1 MRARHVGLLA
11 AGGVGAWTLGWRLD
25 AHHLRGDELYYR
37 QAALD
42 MLEGQWLT
50 NAQHPPLAKQL
61 MALTH
66 LGLGD
71 TVVADRLPAA
81 LAAWVTG
88 LLLALLVWQV
98 GRPGRWTAL
107 VGIATALLWW
117 TLPWAPG
124 RTATLESVM
133 TCGLLAAQLAWTLA
147 VTRRDPRWL
156 LVGGALAGLAA
167 AAKLTGALALV
178 GLLPAALLLLRH
190 RPAHTVVPLAAAALV
205 AAGVTWVFPFVP
217 MEGEALRAMT
227 TPVTFQLGHAEAGH
241 TVVVAGQ
248 THHHAP
254 WWTSLWF
261 ALQRLGPLAAAG
273 LVLGALVGLAR
284 HGARLAPVA
293 TTLLGLVVA
302 MSLSPVQLGHYQ
314 YVWWPLLL
322 ALAGCAL
329 APGHGAT
336 RRGPARRWVAP
347 ALSAG
352 AALALLPAVA
362 LAADHV
368 GAVART
374 EPSGLTLA
382 PDVLARE
389 VPEGTTITIWSDPWP
404 TQVALPGRRLT
415 TTMPGSLAPRALLVD
430 RSYAARSDAMDP
442 HLWRACRP
450 VPYSEHRVGDLVLF
464 VRQADPHPAFVPDP
478 GCGPLRPTASGGA
491 SRPTAP
497 R

>member
-302 MSLSPVQLGHYQ
+302 MSLSPCSSATTSTSGGRCSSRSRCVRWRRATGPPG
-314 YVWWPLLL
+314 VDPPGGGPGPWRRAGPRSPCCPPSSSPL
-322 ALAGCAL
+322 
-329 APGHGAT
+329 T
-336 RRGPARRWVAP
+336 T
-347 ALSAG
+347 SA
-352 AALALLPAVA
+352 
-362 LAADHV
+362 
-368 GAVART
+368 
-374 EPSGLTLA
+374 
-382 PDVLARE
+382 
-389 VPEGTTITIWSDPWP
+389 PWP
-404 TQVALPGRRLT
+404 APSPAGSPSPPTCSRARCPTGRRSRSGPTPGRR
-415 TTMPGSLAPRALLVD
+415 R
-430 RSYAARSDAMDP
+430 
-442 HLWRACRP
+442 WRCPA
-450 VPYSEHRVGDLVLF
+450 VG
-464 VRQADPHPAFVPDP
+464 
-478 GCGPLRPTASGGA
+478 
-491 SRPTAP
+491 
-497 R
+497 